1 MEYSADEV
9 NARIKDF
16 SDRTTSSW
24 SRHNENKSMPTSKCS
39 SVAQQENA
47 VDVDDKILQT
57 PVSKMNSS
65 NKGEDIILET
75 PQEKKRKVQ
84 LTDYSSNGLRDFELS
99 PRLSNFIKAG
109 VVPESP
115 IDYAGTYFIPMTYA
129 STSFVELKTFANIC
143 SAIM

>member
-1 MEYSADEV
+1 MESSADEV

-24 SRHNENKSMPTSKCS
+24 SRRNENKNMPTSKCS

-65 NKGEDIILET
+65 NEGEYVILET

-84 LTDYSSNGLRDFELS
+84 LIDDSSNGLQDFELS

-115 IDYAGTYFIPMTYA
+115 IHYAGSYFFPMMFA
-129 STSFVELKTFANIC
+129 FTS
-143 SAIM
+143 

>member
-1 MEYSADEV
+1 MESSADEV

-16 SDRTTSSW
+16 SDRTTSSR
-24 SRHNENKSMPTSKCS
+24 SRRNENKDMSTSKCS

-65 NKGEDIILET
+65 NEGEYVILET
-75 PQEKKRKVQ
+75 PQEKKRKV
-84 LTDYSSNGLRDFELS
+84 LLIDDSSNGLRDFELS

-115 IDYAGTYFIPMTYA
+115 IDYAGSYFFPMMFA
-129 STSFVELKTFANIC
+129 FTS
-143 SAIM
+143 